1 MVRYGHSP
9 VAATNACST
18 KSDAIAM
25 SRLTTKYLKAAL
37 SALHYTG
44 ASGLMSPLTAGMGA
58 IFMLHHVSPEPA
70 EAFAPNRILR
80 ITPEFLDLTIRQTM
94 EAGFDVL
101 SLDEI
106 AERLKSPQKSAR
118 PFVAFTLDD
127 AYCDNLEHAA
137 PVFRRYGAPY
147 AVYAPTDYIDG
158 RGELWWLALEMAI
171 GKLRLVEC
179 TIEGEALS
187 LPAATVADKDAA
199 YHAIYWRLRKIDET
213 VARRIVADLCT
224 AAGVDTTTLCRDLVL
239 SWDGLRKLA
248 SDPLVTIGAHTLRH
262 YALGKLG
269 AGAARHEMA
278 ASIKRLEMELGQPIR
293 HFSYPFGDVC
303 SAGEREFNL
312 ARELGMLTAVT
323 TRKGVI
329 QAHHADALMSLPRV
343 SLNGDYQEAH
353 YTKTLLSGAPFALYD
368 FAKSI
373 LPHARA
379 A

>member
-1 MVRYGHSP
+1 
-9 VAATNACST
+9 
-18 KSDAIAM
+18 M
-25 SRLTTKYLKAAL
+25 SRLSTKYFKAAL

-44 ASGLMSPLTAGMGA
+44 ASGLMSPLTSGVGA

-70 EAFAPNRILR
+70 EAFSPNRILR
-80 ITPEFLDLTIRQTM
+80 ITPDFLDLTIRQTM

-106 AERLKSPQKSAR
+106 ADRLKAPQTSAR

-127 AYCDNLEHAA
+127 AYRDNLDYAA
-137 PVFRRYGAPY
+137 PVFRRYGVPY
-147 AVYAPTDYIDG
+147 TVYAPTDYIDG
-158 RGELWWLALEMAI
+158 HGELWWLALEMAI
-171 GKLRLVEC
+171 DKLRLVEC
-179 TIEGEALS
+179 TIDGEALS
-187 LPAATVADKDAA
+187 LPAATVADKEAA
-199 YHAIYWRLRKIDET
+199 YHAVYWKLRRIDET
-213 VARRIVADLCT
+213 VARRIVAGLCAVAEIDT
-224 AAGVDTTTLCRDLVL
+224 ATLCRDLVL
-239 SWDGLRKLA
+239 DWDGLRKLG

-278 ASIKRLEMELGQPIR
+278 ASIKRLETELGRPVR

-303 SAGEREFNL
+303 SAGQREFDL

-329 QAHHADALMSLPRV
+329 QSHHGDALMALPRV
-343 SLNGDYQEAH
+343 SLNGDYQAAH

-368 FAKSI
+368 LAKSI
-373 LPHARA
+373 LPRARA